1 MTEAV
6 DDRRARLWRASFVLL
21 VSLGYLSYVF
31 HLFSREFWTA
41 GIGDWMDP
49 HFINA
54 LLEHWYRSVT
64 QFRDPSSPPMYFP
77 VRHALGYS
85 HGLILSA
92 PFYVLVRP
100 LLHPLLADNVSLLLI
115 MECGIVCL
123 YLLFRRF
130 AELSVPES
138 LVLCAFFF
146 TSANVTNSATG
157 IWSQRASVFFI
168 PPILLMTL
176 ISRKRAPL
184 PWGLLLAFTSG
195 LLATLLLTQDF
206 PTGVF
211 AALLLV
217 LMTAVPLLVTA
228 IVRIKSVWGKIGFP
242 IIVLS
247 LSWVVYLSIF
257 GGIDTRIFGI
267 RIASDRWQK
276 PVLIA
281 VVLLV
286 ALWKPI
292 GFRLAMIRPWA
303 VAFIAGAILGVGV
316 FLWIYL
322 PAYGELHGFPPSE
335 LILRMRA
342 PLHSALDLL
351 QCVRIYDTW
360 RPFALVLFLAI
371 VMWTPALRIRIPGL
385 ARVWVLWLLISS
397 IFVVLVPFQLGTFSI
412 WRAWLVPIP
421 GITAVRDPRRIIYLY
436 DLVIVLGAGFVMA
449 HARQSLLAR
458 RVMTAALVVLIA
470 VTWNGETFFFKRPV
484 ALYDQWVDAPIDV
497 DPSCRSFFIQRASDV
512 YRMQLRD
519 PWMLYGINAT
529 FVALKTSVPTLNGY
543 SGRYPNDWHLFHP
556 HNIDYDEEVDR
567 WIRSHALQ
575 QVCVFDIDLRT
586 MRPYTAGGGR

>member
-1 MTEAV
+1 MTSDV
-6 DDRRARLWRASFVLL
+6 SDDRRARLWRASLVLL
-21 VSLGYLSYVF
+21 VSLGYLSHVF
-31 HLFSREFWTA
+31 HLFNRAFWTA

-100 LLHPLLADNVSLLLI
+100 LLHPLLADNVSLLLL

-123 YLLFRRF
+123 YLLFRKF
-130 AELSVPES
+130 GELSVLES
-138 LVLCAFFF
+138 LVLSAFFF

-168 PPILLMTL
+168 PPLLLLTL
-176 ISRKRAPL
+176 IARKRSPS
-184 PWGLLLAFTSG
+184 PSGLLLAFTSG
-195 LLATLLLTQDF
+195 LLATLLLAQDF
-206 PTGVF
+206 PTAAF
-211 AALLLV
+211 AVLLLV
-217 LMTAVPLLVTA
+217 LLTPIPLLVMA
-228 IVRIKSVWGKIGFP
+228 VVRIKSVWGKIGFP

-247 LSWVVYLSIF
+247 LAWVVYLAMF

-292 GFRLAMIRPWA
+292 GFRWSMIRSWA
-303 VAFIAGAILGVGV
+303 VVFVGGAILGAGV

-322 PAYGELHGFPPSE
+322 PAYRELHGFPPNE
-335 LILRMRA
+335 LILRMHG
-342 PLHSALDLL
+342 PLQSPADLL

-360 RPFALVLFLAI
+360 RPFALVLFLAT
-371 VMWTPALRIRIPGL
+371 VMWIPVLRIAGL
-385 ARVWVLWLLISS
+385 ARVWVLWFLVSSLFVLI
-397 IFVVLVPFQLGTFSI
+397 VPFQLGTFSI
-412 WRAWLVPIP
+412 WRTWLVPIP

-436 DLVIVLGAGFVMA
+436 DMAIVLGAGFVMA

-458 RVMTAALVVLIA
+458 RVMTGALVVLIA
-470 VTWNGETFFFKRPV
+470 VTWNRETFFFKRPTAIYDTWV
-484 ALYDQWVDAPIDV
+484 AAPIDV
-497 DPSCRSFFIQRASDV
+497 DPSCRSFFIKRASDV
-512 YRMQLRD
+512 YRMQSPD
-519 PWMLYGINAT
+519 PWMLYGVNAT

-543 SGRYPNDWHLFHP
+543 SGRFPNDWLLFHP
-556 HNIDYDEEVDR
+556 HNSDYNEEVDK
-567 WIRSHALQ
+567 WIRRNSLQ

-586 MRPYTAGGGR
+586 MRPYTVGSGR